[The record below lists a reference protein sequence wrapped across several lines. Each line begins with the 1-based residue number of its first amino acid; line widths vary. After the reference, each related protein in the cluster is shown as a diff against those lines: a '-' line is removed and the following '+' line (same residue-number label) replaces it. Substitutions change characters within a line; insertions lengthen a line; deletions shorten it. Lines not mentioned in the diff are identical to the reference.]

1 MLCWRYCLDTP
12 GGLQPPRIC
21 FGTCSHV
28 GTPTPALRDTLER
41 ADLAAL
47 TQREWLLHAVRS
59 CVKSGGVR
67 RLCHDAVLRVLFDML
82 KSGSA
87 GFEDV
92 QMEDRWWDEGEA
104 EAKDTRRPDV
114 TAFNP
119 RDRRRYVIDVVA
131 KKRQAGAATAKEVE
145 VAEDAYVDDIL
156 HRTSWRVLVLGVH
169 RHC

>member
-1 MLCWRYCLDTP
+1 MGEAQRRERAEETCNSASGYAFKAHPWQSSQTLSLASHEMLLMLCWRYCLDTP

-47 TQREWLLHAVRS
+47 TQREWLVHAVRS

-82 KSGSA
+82 KSAS
-87 GFEDV
+87 FERA
-92 QMEDRWWDEGEA
+92 DRGPLVGRGRRGDEGHEA
-104 EAKDTRRPDV
+104 
-114 TAFNP
+114 
-119 RDRRRYVIDVVA
+119 
-131 KKRQAGAATAKEVE
+131 
-145 VAEDAYVDDIL
+145 
-156 HRTSWRVLVLGVH
+156 S
-169 RHC
+169 